1 MLTSRDPGVGLS
13 LYDNLIEIT
22 LSYCTQCEQVPTL
35 GHLPC
40 LRVLKIAGM
49 NNVKCI
55 GNEFYSDGNYRNA
68 LFPALKRLELN
79 DMDSLEEWKDAEELT
94 TGEGEVFPCL
104 EELTIKDCPNLN
116 SIPDLRGL
124 HSLTQ
129 LVIMGCPKLTL
140 LLEGF
145 LDCFTHL
152 KTLQITGLSFL
163 F

>member
-1 MLTSRDPGVGLS
+1 VNKFP
-13 LYDNLIEIT
+13 
-22 LSYCTQCEQVPTL
+22 L

-49 NNVKCI
+49 HNVKCI
-55 GNEFYSDGNYRNA
+55 GNEFYSDDNYRNA
-68 LFPALKRLELN
+68 LFPVLKRLELN
-79 DMDSLEEWKDAEELT
+79 DMDILEEWKDAEELT

-104 EELTIKDCPNLN
+104 EEFTIKYCSNLK

-129 LVIMGCPKLTL
+129 LVIMDCPELTHL
-140 LLEGF
+140 LDGF

-152 KTLQITGLSFL
+152 KMLKINHRLSLSLESSRAF
-163 F
+163 